1 MKSINGFEI
10 ETYNQYGFEDGA
22 KSATC
27 PECSEGRKKS
37 KDKCLSL
44 FWDTGMGHCNHGGC
58 QIQLHTYKSKT
69 EKTKEYTVPKYEY
82 SALDENVIKWFE
94 GRGISQQTLSR
105 AKVSQSKEWMP
116 QTKKE
121 ENVINFNYFSNEKL
135 VNIKYRDARKNFK
148 LVSGAEKIFYNLD
161 AIRTSDSVAIVEG
174 EIDTLSFIESGVYN
188 SVSVPNGF
196 NLSGNINLDYLDN
209 YMDYFDNKKKIYL
222 CLDADEAGEKGK
234 QEFIRRLGSDRCYII
249 DLKDCKDANEFL
261 IKYGAE
267 ELKDTLKS
275 AELTPIEEVVVLNDL
290 SGELDNFWEHGL
302 DSGMKVGLPS
312 WDSGFS
318 LAFSQYTLILG
329 VPQSGKSEFL
339 DQKVIKY
346 NLNYGHKVGYCS
358 IENEPFIFHYDKL
371 FQKIYGK
378 RPKGSYEII
387 QQSVKDVKNYIAE
400 NFFHIQF
407 NGRYWLQD
415 VLAKFAELFKRNGV
429 RIFVIDPYNKV
440 KLKGG
445 STDTNKYAEEYNL
458 LIDEFVKKYNCHV
471 FLVVHPVKMSLK
483 EGSAK
488 TYNMPSAYNIKGG
501 GEMFDMVYNIIA
513 VNRIH
518 ELKMVHI
525 KTLKVKFRHLGQNQ
539 HDCYLSYNT
548 TNGRYE
554 ELEYQPVDLDQE
566 IKAKSLDYSNWLT
579 KEINQPVI
587 EEVVPSVVDQ
597 PNLDFEFEFDD
608 PED

>member
-1 MKSINGFEI
+1 MKEINGFTI
-10 ETYNQYGFEDGA
+10 EEYNQHGFADGA
-22 KSATC
+22 KNSTC
-27 PECSEGRKKS
+27 PLCSADRKK
-37 KDKCLSL
+37 KTDKCLSL
-44 FWDTGMGHCNHGGC
+44 FWDTGMALCNHCGETL
-58 QIQLHTYKSKT
+58 QLHTYKSKT
-69 EKTKEYTVPKYEY
+69 ENTKEYTVPEYHY
-82 SALDENVIKWFE
+82 SALDDKVISWFE

-105 AKVSQSKEWMP
+105 LKVSQSIQWMP

-174 EIDTLSFIESGVYN
+174 EIDTLSFIEAGVYN
-188 SVSVPNGF
+188 CVSVPNGF

-275 AELTPIEEVVVLNDL
+275 AELTPIEEVVVLDDL
-290 SGELDNFWEHGL
+290 SDELDHFWEHGI
-302 DSGMKVGLPS
+302 DSGMKVDLPA

-318 LAFSQYTLILG
+318 LAFRQYTIVTG
-329 VPQSGKSEFL
+329 SPQSGKSEFI
-339 DQKVIKY
+339 DHKCVKYNIKY
-346 NLNYGHKVGYCS
+346 QCKIGYCS
-358 IENEPFIFHYDKL
+358 LENEPFIFHYDKL

-387 QQSVKDVKNYIAE
+387 QQSVKGVKSYISE
-400 NFFHIQF
+400 NFFHIKF
-407 NGRYWLQD
+407 DKRYWLQD
-415 VLAKFAELFKRNGV
+415 VLAKFAELVKRNGV
-429 RIFVIDPYNKV
+429 RIFVIDPFNKV
-440 KLKGG
+440 KLKNG
-445 STDTNKYAEEYNL
+445 SSDTNKYTEEYNI
-458 LIDEFVKKYNCHV
+458 LIDEFVKKYDAHI
-471 FLVVHPVKMSLK
+471 FLIAHPVKMSLK

-488 TYNMPSAYNIKGG
+488 TYNIPSAYNVKGG
-501 GEMFDMVYNIIA
+501 GEMFDMTYNMIA
-513 VNRIH
+513 VNREY